1 MARPRSEAEYLAR
14 FTPPSASATALGRRS
29 MLKGAL
35 GAGAALALPG
45 ALAACGSSSSASSG
59 SSTSAAG
66 SAAAGGV
73 TGTLKFGSN
82 YSDPVP
88 KAAMASIADAFKKAN
103 PGVTVNINT
112 VDHNTFQENIN
123 NYLQGKPDDVFTWF
137 AGYRMRFFA
146 AQGLVGDVSDVWGKL
161 TGFSDA
167 FKKASTGDDGKQY
180 FVPIYN
186 YPWAL
191 FYRPSLWKEKGY
203 TVPKTLDQ
211 LKTLAAQMKKDGLA
225 PIAFADKD
233 GWPAMGTFDILNM
246 RINGYQFHVDLMAGK
261 KAWNGPEVKKVF
273 DVWTGLLPLH
283 QDAALGR
290 TWQEAAQS
298 LQQKKSGMYL
308 LGSFVAQQVDN
319 GKDLDFFAFPEIDPA
334 IGMDAIDAPI
344 DGFMMAKKPSN
355 EGAAK
360 ALMAFLG
367 SKDAGE
373 IYVKADPSNV
383 AANSQ
388 ADITGYTDLQK
399 KSAEIISQSKSI
411 AQFLDRDT
419 RPDFASTVMIPQ
431 LQAFIKDPKSVSG
444 ILDSIESQ
452 KKSIFTS

>member
-1 MARPRSEAEYLAR
+1 MSRPQSEAEYLAR
-14 FTPPSASATALGRRS
+14 LVPPSVSATSMGRRS

-35 GAGAALALPG
+35 GAGAALGLPA
-45 ALAACGSSSSASSG
+45 ALAACGSSSSGATATSASG
-59 SSTSAAG
+59 SG
-66 SAAAGGV
+66 SAPAAAASGAV
-73 TGTLKFGSN
+73 KFGSN
-82 YSDPVP
+82 YSDPIP
-88 KAAMASIADAFKKAN
+88 KKAMQDVIDAFTKAN
-103 PGVTVNINT
+103 AGVTVTVNT

-146 AQGLVGDVSDVWGKL
+146 SQGLAGDISDVWSKF

-186 YPWAL
+186 YPWAV
-191 FYRPSLWKEKGY
+191 FYRPSLWKAHGY
-203 TVPKTLDQ
+203 TVPKTLDE
-211 LKTLAAQMKKDGLA
+211 LTTLSKQMQKDGLA

-261 KAWNGPEVKKVF
+261 KTWNGPEVKKVF
-273 DVWTGLLPLH
+273 DTWTALLPYH
-283 QDAALGR
+283 QPASLGR

-308 LGSFVAQQVDN
+308 LGSFVAQQVDK
-319 GKDLDFFAFPEIDPA
+319 GADLDFFAFPEIDPA
-334 IGMDAIDAPI
+334 VGADAIDAPI
-344 DGFMMAKKPSN
+344 DGFMMASKPSN

-360 ALMAFLG
+360 AFLG
-367 SKDAGE
+367 YLGSADAGT
-373 IYVKADPSNV
+373 IYGKGDPSNV
-383 AANSQ
+383 AANKDSDTS
-388 ADITGYTDLQK
+388 AYTALQK
-399 KSAEIISQSKSI
+399 RAGELIGSAKSI

-431 LQAFIKDPKSVSG
+431 LQAFIKDPKGISG

-452 KKSIFTS
+452 KKSIFVS

>member
-1 MARPRSEAEYLAR
+1 MSRPRSEAEYLAR
-14 FTPPSASATALGRRS
+14 LIPPSASATSFGRRS
-29 MLKGAL
+29 LLKGAL

-45 ALAACGSSSSASSG
+45 ALAACGSSSSGAAKSS
-59 SSTSAAG
+59 SAG
-66 SAAAGGV
+66 GAAAAPS
-73 TGTLKFGSN
+73 GTLKVGSN
-82 YSDPVP
+82 YSDDVP
-88 KAAMASIADAFKKAN
+88 KKAMQAEADAFKAAN
-103 PGVTVNINT
+103 SGVTVNINT

-146 AQGLVGDVSDVWGKL
+146 AQGLASDLSDVWGKL

-186 YPWAL
+186 YPWAV

-203 TVPKTLDQ
+203 TVPKTLDEF
-211 LKTLAAQMKKDGLA
+211 KTLGAQMKKDGIA

-233 GWPAMGTFDILNM
+233 GWPAMGTFDIINM
-246 RINGYQFHVDLMAGK
+246 RVNGYQFHVDLMAGK
-261 KAWNGPEVKKVF
+261 KTWNGPEVKKVF
-273 DVWTGLLPLH
+273 DVWTELLPLH
-283 QDAALGR
+283 QSDSLGR

-319 GKDLDFFAFPEIDPA
+319 GKDLDFFPFPEIDPA
-334 IGMDAIDAPI
+334 IGADAIDAPI
-344 DGFMMAKKPSN
+344 DGFMLAAKPSN
-355 EGAAK
+355 KDAAK
-360 ALMAFLG
+360 AFLTFLG
-367 SKDAGE
+367 GKEAGA
-373 IYVKADPSNV
+373 IWAKSDPSNV
-383 AANSQ
+383 LANSE
-388 ADITGYTDLQK
+388 ADTSTYTDLQK
-399 KSAEIISQSKSI
+399 KSAEIISQAKSI

-431 LQAFIKDPKSVSG
+431 LQAFIKDPKSVSTV
-444 ILDSIESQ
+444 LDQIESQ
-452 KKSIFTS
+452 KKSIFVS

>member
-1 MARPRSEAEYLAR
+1 MSRPRTEAEYLAR
-14 FTPPSASATALGRRS
+14 LVPASASALGRRS
-29 MLKGAL
+29 LLKGAF
-35 GAGAALALPG
+35 GAGAALLLPG
-45 ALAACGSSSSASSG
+45 ALAACGSSSSAAGGASTAASG
-59 SSTSAAG
+59 SS
-66 SAAAGGV
+66 AAAAAAV
-73 TGTLKFGSN
+73 SGTLKVGSN
-82 YSDPVP
+82 YSDDVP
-88 KAAMASIADAFKKAN
+88 KKAMQAEADAFKAAN
-103 PGVTVNINT
+103 SGVTVNLNT

-146 AQGLVGDVSDVWGKL
+146 SQGLAGDLSDVWSKL

-186 YPWAL
+186 YPWAV

-203 TVPKTLDQ
+203 TVPKTLDEFKK
-211 LKTLAAQMKKDGLA
+211 LGAQMKKDGLA

-261 KAWNGPEVKKVF
+261 KTWNGPEVKKVF
-273 DVWTGLLPLH
+273 DVWTELLPLH

-334 IGMDAIDAPI
+334 IGADAIDAPI
-344 DGFMMAKKPSN
+344 DGFMMSAKPSN
-355 EGAAK
+355 EAAAK
-360 ALMAFLG
+360 AFLSFLG
-367 SKDAGE
+367 GKEAGA
-373 IYVKADPSNV
+373 IWGKTDPSNV
-383 AANSQ
+383 LANTE
-388 ADITGYTDLQK
+388 ADTSAYTDLQK
-399 KSAEIISQSKSI
+399 KSAEIIGASKSI

-452 KKSIFTS
+452 KKSIFVS

>member
-1 MARPRSEAEYLAR
+1 MSRPRTEAEYLAR
-14 FTPPSASATALGRRS
+14 LVPPSASATSLGRRS
-29 MLKGAL
+29 LLKGAF
-35 GAGAALALPG
+35 GAGAALLLPG
-45 ALAACGSSSSASSG
+45 ALAACGSGSSG
-59 SSTSAAG
+59 GGAASPAASG
-66 SAAAGGV
+66 SNTAAAAS
-73 TGTLKFGSN
+73 GTVKLGSN
-82 YSDPVP
+82 YSDAVP
-88 KAAMASIADAFKKAN
+88 KAALQAMVDAFKTAN
-103 PGVTVNINT
+103 SGVTVAINT

-146 AQGLVGDVSDVWGKL
+146 AQGLAGDLSDIWAKF

-167 FKKASTGDDGKQY
+167 FKTASTGDDGKQY
-180 FVPIYN
+180 FVPLYN
-186 YPWAL
+186 YPWAV

-203 TVPKTLDQ
+203 TVPKTLDE

-246 RINGYQFHVDLMAGK
+246 RINGYQYHIDLMAGK
-261 KAWNGPEVKKVF
+261 KTWNGPEVKKVF
-273 DVWTGLLPLH
+273 DVWTELLPLH
-283 QDAALGR
+283 QDASLGR

-308 LGSFVAQQVDN
+308 LGSFVAEQVDK
-319 GKDLDFFAFPEIDPA
+319 GKDLDFFPFPQIDPA

-355 EGAAK
+355 EAAAK
-360 ALMAFLG
+360 AFLTYLG
-367 SKDAGE
+367 GKEPGVV
-373 IYVKADPSNV
+373 YTKANPSNV
-383 AANSQ
+383 IANSE
-388 ADITGYTDLQK
+388 ADTSAYTDLQK
-399 KSAEIISQSKSI
+399 KAAELIGQSKSI

-431 LQAFIKDPKSVSG
+431 LQAFIKDPKSVSTV
-444 ILDSIESQ
+444 LDQIENQ
-452 KKSIFTS
+452 KKSIFVS